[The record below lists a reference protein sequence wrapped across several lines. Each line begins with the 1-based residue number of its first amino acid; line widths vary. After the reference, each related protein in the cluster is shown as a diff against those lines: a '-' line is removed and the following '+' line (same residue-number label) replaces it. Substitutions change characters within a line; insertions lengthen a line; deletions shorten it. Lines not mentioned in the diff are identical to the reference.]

1 MERTMSDSAAVRVG
15 AAGSLIAYAP
25 ALIWLSLLILGSLMQ
40 SIAAG
45 RITPLMVVGLVL
57 ASALQLGAAVAFVQF
72 LDRPLLPRRVALIVA
87 VTVVLLA
94 PFVVPAA
101 GRTLRFIISCASVI
115 IVMKLWDLYTHIR
128 TGEAIPA
135 SRLMPFLLNAF
146 CVVLRK
152 EDQER
157 RPPRQRV
164 VVDLV
169 YGMIGS
175 FLGLTAVVTLPLIP
189 WSDYSLLVEH
199 SIKAPVVFLAILAW
213 FRMIIAVIRLLGGRM
228 RDFSESPL
236 RAVTPADFWRRYN
249 RVFHQ
254 YFHENVFKRV
264 GGRRSAAAV
273 IVFIFLLSA
282 AIHEYVFGIAIGRV
296 QGFQSTFF
304 VLQGVA
310 VAATMRVR
318 PRGRLRVAVWTTAT
332 LTFNLFTSI
341 FFFLSFHAI
350 APLYT
355 NPLPWWLQR

>member
-1 MERTMSDSAAVRVG
+1 MSDSVVVRAG

-40 SIAAG
+40 SIGGKFTLLMAG
-45 RITPLMVVGLVL
+45 GLVL
-57 ASALQLGAAVAFVQF
+57 AAALQLGAAVAFIQF
-72 LDRPLLPRRVALIVA
+72 LDRPLLARRIALIVA
-87 VTVVLLA
+87 LTVVLLA
-94 PFVVPAA
+94 PFVIPSA
-101 GRTLRFIISCASVI
+101 GRTLRFITSCASVI
-115 IVMKLWDLYTHIR
+115 IVMKLWDLYTHVR
-128 TGEAIPA
+128 TGAAISA

-146 CVVLRK
+146 SVVLRK
-152 EDQER
+152 EDHER

-164 VVDLV
+164 LADLA

-175 FLGLTAVVTLPLIP
+175 LLGLTAVVILPLIP

-199 SIKAPVVFLAILAW
+199 SIKAMVVFLAILAW
-213 FRMIIAVIRLLGGRM
+213 FRMTIAVIRLLGGTM
-228 RDFSESPL
+228 RDFSDAPL

-254 YFHENVFKRV
+254 YFHENVFKRA

-273 IVFIFLLSA
+273 ALLIFLLSA

-296 QGFQSTFF
+296 QGFQTTFF

-310 VAATMRVR
+310 VAATLRVR
-318 PRGRLRVAVWTTAT
+318 PKGRLRVAVWTTAT